1 MDVLG
6 LSEDELCQT
15 LDVDPLSLISGQ
27 LEHAAQL
34 PILHSLIEEAVDHV
48 GKPVLR
54 RWVRSS
60 GPQGRPLEALLR
72 RDFASFEDA
81 LAELVDR
88 GFVLR
93 PPDTS

>member
-1 MDVLG
+1 MEVLE
-6 LSEDELCQT
+6 LSEDELCQI

-34 PILHSLIEEAVDHV
+34 PILHRLLVEAEETV

-54 RWVRSS
+54 RWLRSS
-60 GPQGRPLEALLR
+60 GPRGRPIDALLR

-81 LAELVDR
+81 LAELERR

-93 PPDTS
+93 PPEQA